1 MANHLGTATGRS
13 HRILLDLADTLG
25 CPVDAFLDGSKSEH
39 LAMTEELLGL
49 WTSVGDAQARRRILD
64 YVRAVKTETEAG
76 QLA

>member
-1 MANHLGTATGRS
+1 MANHLGTTTGRS

-25 CPVDAFLDGSKSEH
+25 CPVDAFLDGSKPEH
-39 LAMTEELLGL
+39 LAMTEELLSL